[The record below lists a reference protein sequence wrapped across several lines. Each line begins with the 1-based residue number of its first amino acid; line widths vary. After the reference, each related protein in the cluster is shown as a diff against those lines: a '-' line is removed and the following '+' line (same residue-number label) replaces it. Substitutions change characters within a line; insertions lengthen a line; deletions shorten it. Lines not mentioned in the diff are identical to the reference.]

1 MTGRLLAWMPLLV
14 LGTAC
19 PSTWG
24 KEGYVQKTFHKNILR
39 ETLDHS
45 ACPLTDDQWVLRCG
59 NAVDHSGSCPEKCPL
74 ANEVPKIEESEE
86 EW

>member
-1 MTGRLLAWMPLLV
+1 MTRSLLTVMPLLF

-39 ETLDHS
+39 DALHNS
-45 ACPLTDDQWVLRCG
+45 SCPLTDDQWVLRCG
-59 NAVDHSGSCPEKCPL
+59 TAVDHSGDCPETCPL
-74 ANEVPKIEESEE
+74 ADAVPKIEEFEE

>member
-1 MTGRLLAWMPLLV
+1 MVRSSMTWALLLF

-24 KEGYVQKTFHKNILR
+24 KEGHVQKTFHKNVLKEALI
-39 ETLDHS
+39 HS
-45 ACPLTDDQWVLRCG
+45 SCPLTDEQWVLRCG
-59 NAVDHSGSCPEKCPL
+59 HAADHLGGCPEECPL
-74 ANEVPKIEESEE
+74 PDEFDE

>member
-24 KEGYVQKTFHKNILR
+24 KEGHVQKTFHKNL
-39 ETLDHS
+39 EQLHS
-45 ACPLTDDQWVLRCG
+45 QEYRSCPLDEEDWLELCG
-59 NAVDHSGSCPEKCPL
+59 EEINHEGSCPKECPL
-74 ANEVPKIEESEE
+74 PRQLGPR
-86 EW
+86 